1 MVETTFNIKNS
12 DIADLFNKD
21 LITME
26 DIVDKLL
33 EQDDKI
39 QELEYENEDLRDE
52 LRSQEQIKEASIHL
66 RVHMKYMVLVK
77 EILFRRLDYGLYKYE
92 YL

>member
-1 MVETTFNIKNS
+1 MVETTFNIKNT
-12 DIADLFNKD
+12 DIADLFTKD

-52 LRSQEQIKEASIHL
+52 LRSQEQIKEDFYTPKSSYE
-66 RVHMKYMVLVK
+66 V
-77 EILFRRLDYGLYKYE
+77 YGVRE
-92 YL
+92 RDFV

>member
-1 MVETTFNIKNS
+1 MVETTFNIKNT
-12 DIADLFNKD
+12 DIADLFTKD

-39 QELEYENEDLRDE
+39 QELEYEVEDLRDE
-52 LRSQEQIKEASIHL
+52 LRSQEQIKEDFYTPKSAYE
-66 RVHMKYMVLVK
+66 V
-77 EILFRRLDYGLYKYE
+77 YGVSPRDFI
-92 YL
+92 

>member
-33 EQDDKI
+33 EQDDKS

-52 LRSQEQIKEASIHL
+52 LRSQEQIKEDFYTPKSSYE
-66 RVHMKYMVLVK
+66 V
-77 EILFRRLDYGLYKYE
+77 YGVSPRDFV
-92 YL
+92 

>member
-1 MVETTFNIKNS
+1 MIETTFNIKNT
-12 DIADLFNKD
+12 DIADLFSKD

-52 LRSQEQIKEASIHL
+52 LRSEEQIKEDFYTPKSSYE
-66 RVHMKYMVLVK
+66 V
-77 EILFRRLDYGLYKYE
+77 YGVSQRDFV
-92 YL
+92 

>member
-1 MVETTFNIKNS
+1 MIETTFNIKNT
-12 DIADLFNKD
+12 DIADLFTKD

-39 QELEYENEDLRDE
+39 QELEYEVEDLKDE
-52 LRSQEQIKEASIHL
+52 LKSEEQIKEDFYTPKSSYE
-66 RVHMKYMVLVK
+66 V
-77 EILFRRLDYGLYKYE
+77 YGVSE
-92 YL
+92 RDFV

>member
-1 MVETTFNIKNS
+1 MIETTFNIKNT
-12 DIADLFNKD
+12 DIADLFTKD

-39 QELEYENEDLRDE
+39 QELEYEVEDLKDE
-52 LRSQEQIKEASIHL
+52 IRSQEQIKEDFYTPKSAYE
-66 RVHMKYMVLVK
+66 V
-77 EILFRRLDYGLYKYE
+77 YGVSQRDFV
-92 YL
+92 

>member
-1 MVETTFNIKNS
+1 MVETTFNIKNT
-12 DIADLFNKD
+12 DIADLFTKD

-52 LRSQEQIKEASIHL
+52 LRSQEQIKEDFYTPKSAYE
-66 RVHMKYMVLVK
+66 V
-77 EILFRRLDYGLYKYE
+77 YGVSE
-92 YL
+92 REFV

>member
-1 MVETTFNIKNS
+1 MVETTFNIKNT
-12 DIADLFNKD
+12 DIADLFTKD

-52 LRSQEQIKEASIHL
+52 LRSQEQIKEDFYTPKSAYE
-66 RVHMKYMVLVK
+66 V
-77 EILFRRLDYGLYKYE
+77 YGVSQRDFI
-92 YL
+92 

>member
-1 MVETTFNIKNS
+1 MIETTFNIKNT
-12 DIADLFNKD
+12 DIADLFTKD

-39 QELEYENEDLRDE
+39 QELEYEVEDLKDE
-52 LRSQEQIKEASIHL
+52 LKSEEQIKEDFYTPKSAYE
-66 RVHMKYMVLVK
+66 V
-77 EILFRRLDYGLYKYE
+77 YGVSQRDFV
-92 YL
+92 

>member
-1 MVETTFNIKNS
+1 MIETTFNIKNT
-12 DIADLFNKD
+12 DIADLFSKD

-52 LRSQEQIKEASIHL
+52 LRSEEQIKEDFYTPKSSYE
-66 RVHMKYMVLVK
+66 V
-77 EILFRRLDYGLYKYE
+77 YGVSE
-92 YL
+92 REFV

>member
-1 MVETTFNIKNS
+1 MVETTFNIKNT
-12 DIADLFNKD
+12 DIADFFTKD

-52 LRSQEQIKEASIHL
+52 LRSQEQIKEDFYTPKSSYE
-66 RVHMKYMVLVK
+66 V
-77 EILFRRLDYGLYKYE
+77 YGVSPRDFV
-92 YL
+92 

>member
-1 MVETTFNIKNS
+1 MVETTFNIKNT
-12 DIADLFNKD
+12 DIADLFTKD
-21 LITME
+21 LITVE

-52 LRSQEQIKEASIHL
+52 LRSQEQIKEDFYTPKSAYE
-66 RVHMKYMVLVK
+66 V
-77 EILFRRLDYGLYKYE
+77 YGVSPRDFI
-92 YL
+92 

>member
-1 MVETTFNIKNS
+1 MVETTFNIKNT
-12 DIADLFNKD
+12 DIADLFTKD

-52 LRSQEQIKEASIHL
+52 LRSQEQIKEDFYTPKSSYD
-66 RVHMKYMVLVK
+66 V
-77 EILFRRLDYGLYKYE
+77 YGVSQRDFV
-92 YL
+92 